1 MASVYQKFRGT
12 GIDLGP
18 LGVLRGDGPAYFCT
32 PKGASVF
39 GWAGV
44 DGIHYCFIRGF
55 GEMVF
60 AVSPMNTAPDFVH
73 PLARN
78 FTDFLRLL
86 LACGDAGALEQ
97 AWMWD
102 ERQFA
107 AFLRD
112 NPASEEQKEVLA
124 GIAQK
129 MKLTAMEQP
138 WRYIHD
144 LQKGFDYSRIRYM
157 EEYDDP
163 DMNPAAQPAVPEW
176 KVCFDGGFWGPR
188 GRARAGQEIPIGKA
202 FAWAG
207 HHWLFPAA
215 YACGKGLVVDLCMR
229 AEAEAVRAFTE
240 KWGLCAGEDACGRLT
255 REQQMQMESEDPL
268 RLHFNPRLELNGHP
282 LRTTHG
288 WSVVYDPCL
297 PEGEGCQPE
306 AGWAVDHY
314 GLDTAAGWAIYRF
327 AFPWPGK
334 RRPPVKRLLLTME
347 QEPAAVPGPH
357 FTARAPGD
365 VFRFVHPVRRT
376 EYTLTVQTLEG
387 QTLPE
392 GAFGGDGRRYP
403 THFTAMQYTL
413 SPEASGQMTI
423 SDCADSDRPL
433 EITAPDHGFAPSA
446 RSDACVAIIGGADGP
461 TAIALNSSLRGRPHT
476 ACSALHFQPVGQD
489 IVWRITFYEKQYEDG
504 VFALI
509 EDC

>member
-18 LGVLRGDGPAYFCT
+18 LGVLRSDGPAYFCT

-124 GIAQK
+124 EIAQK
-129 MKLTAMEQP
+129 LKLTPMEQP
-138 WRYIHD
+138 WAYIRD
-144 LQKGFDYSRIRYM
+144 LQKDFDYSRIRYR

-176 KVCFDGGFWGPR
+176 KVYFDGGFWGR
-188 GRARAGQEIPIGKA
+188 QGKARAGQEIPIGKA

-207 HHWLFPAA
+207 HQWLVPAA

-229 AEAEAVRAFTE
+229 AEAEAIGAFMK
-240 KWGLCAGEDACGRLT
+240 KWDLTQENDDCDCFT
-255 REQQMQMESEDPL
+255 REQQMEMALENPL
-268 RLHFNPRLELNGHP
+268 HLDFDARLTLNGQT
-282 LRTTHG
+282 LETTHG
-288 WSVVYDPCL
+288 CAICFHPCL
-297 PEGEGCQPE
+297 PEGMDNAPE

-314 GLDTAAGWAIYRF
+314 GLDRAAGWAIYRF

-334 RRPPVKRLLLTME
+334 RRPSIKRLSVTMA
-347 QEPAAVPGPH
+347 QQPAAIPGPH

-365 VFRFVHPVRRT
+365 VFRFVHPVSRT
-376 EYTLTVQTLEG
+376 EYTLTVRELAR
-387 QTLPE
+387 QTLPQDS
-392 GAFGGDGRRYP
+392 FGDPVRQYP
-403 THFTAMQYTL
+403 THFVTMIYSL
-413 SPEASGQMTI
+413 SPETPDPMTV
-423 SDCADSDRPL
+423 SDCADSEQPRELIPAGDRP
-433 EITAPDHGFAPSA
+433 APAAHN
-446 RSDACVAIIGGADGP
+446 DAAVGIIGGADGP
-461 TAIALNSSLRGRPHT
+461 TSVVWAGAAQDRPHA
-476 ACSALHFQPVGQD
+476 ACSALHFAPVQQE
-489 IVWRITFYEKQYEDG
+489 IEWRVTFMEKRYED
-504 VFALI
+504 LTI
-509 EDC
+509 SLMEP

>member
-1 MASVYQKFRGT
+1 MASVYQKFCGT

-86 LACGDAGALEQ
+86 LACADAGALEQ

-102 ERQFA
+102 EKQFA

-124 GIAQK
+124 GIGRK
-129 MKLTAMEQP
+129 MKLTPMEQP
-138 WRYIHD
+138 WRYLHD
-144 LQKGFDYSRIRYM
+144 LQKEFDYSRIQYT

-176 KVCFDGGFWGPR
+176 KVSFDGGFWGPQGKTR
-188 GRARAGQEIPIGKA
+188 PGKQIPIGKA

-207 HHWLFPAA
+207 HHWLVPAA

-229 AEAEAVRAFTE
+229 VEAEAIRAFME
-240 KWGLCAGEDACGRLT
+240 KWGLCAGDDACGRRT

-268 RLHFNPRLELNGHP
+268 RLSFLPRLELNGHP
-282 LRTTHG
+282 QRMTHG

-297 PEGEGCQPE
+297 SEGEGCQPE
-306 AGWAVDHY
+306 ARWAVDHY
-314 GLDTAAGWAIYRF
+314 GLDVAAGWVIYRY

-334 RRPPVKRLLLTME
+334 RRPPVKRLSLTME
-347 QEPAAVPGPH
+347 QEPVSMPGPH

-365 VFRFVHPVRRT
+365 VFRFVHPVSRT
-376 EYTLTVQTLEG
+376 EYTLTVRELARQTM
-387 QTLPE
+387 PKDS
-392 GAFGGDGRRYP
+392 FGDPSRQYP
-403 THFTAMQYTL
+403 THFVTMVYSL
-413 SPEASGQMTI
+413 SPEMPEPMTV
-423 SDCADSDRPL
+423 SDCADSERPREIMPAGDRQMP
-433 EITAPDHGFAPSA
+433 AAHN
-446 RSDACVAIIGGADGP
+446 DAAVAIIGGADGP
-461 TAIALNSSLRGRPHT
+461 TTIVWGAAQDKLRA
-476 ACSALHFQPVGQD
+476 ACSALHFAPVRQE
-489 IVWRITFYEKQYEDG
+489 IEWRITFLEKRYGDLTLSLMEP
-504 VFALI
+504 
-509 EDC
+509 